1 MAPSDPEIKV
11 LPDPAAIAAEAAERI
26 VHAADEAIALSG
38 RFRIGLSG
46 GSTPKALFQLL
57 ASDAYRDRIDW
68 SNVEVFFADERCVPP
83 DHAESN
89 YRMARETL
97 LSKVKIP
104 GDNVYRMRG
113 EVDPPNEAAKEYGQ
127 MLKEKFGGPSI
138 EEGGGLDVTLLG
150 MGEDG
155 HTASLF
161 PGTAAVNETK
171 HRCVANYA
179 EKSTTGKSWRLTL
192 TARFINRSRAVLILV
207 AGASKAKTLAEVLE
221 GPRNPQRLPIQL
233 IAPTEGKLSW
243 LVDAAAAGMAEA
255 EGPPG

>member
-1 MAPSDPEIKV
+1 MTPPPLPEIKV

-26 VHAADEAIALSG
+26 VRAVDEAIALSG

-46 GSTPKALFQLL
+46 GSTPKQLFQLL

-68 SNVEVFFADERCVPP
+68 THVEVFFVDERCVPP
-83 DHAESN
+83 DHADSN
-89 YRMARETL
+89 FRMVREML
-97 LSKVKIP
+97 LAKVPIP

-113 EVDPPNEAAKEYGQ
+113 EVDPPDEAAKEYGR
-127 MLKEKFGGPSI
+127 MLKEKFGGPTI
-138 EEGGGLDVTLLG
+138 EEGGGLDVVLLG
-150 MGEDG
+150 MGDDG

-179 EKSTTGKSWRLTL
+179 EMSTTGKSWRLTL
-192 TARFINRSRAVLILV
+192 TAPFINRARDVIVVV

-221 GPRNPQRLPIQL
+221 GPRDPQRFPVQL
-233 IAPTEGKLSW
+233 IQPASGRMTW

-255 EGPPG
+255 D